1 MPEKTIAFTVDEELH
16 KEIKLRI
23 AESGQFLKGY
33 IISLIKDDLK
43 NAKEKVREKN
53 KEFTIEDAIQKE
65 EELRE
70 ILNQLYESKKK

>member
-33 IISLIKDDLK
+33 IINLIKEDLK
-43 NAKEKVREKN
+43 NAKKQKREEK
-53 KEFTIEDAIQKE
+53 KEFTIEDALEKE

-70 ILNQLYESKKK
+70 ILDQLCKSSKK

>member
-1 MPEKTIAFTVDEELH
+1 MPEKTIAFAVDEELH

-33 IISLIKDDLK
+33 IINLIRDDLK
-43 NAKEKVREKN
+43 NAKKKAREAN
-53 KEFTIEDAIQKE
+53 KEFTIEDAIEKE

-70 ILNQLYESKKK
+70 ILNQLYESNKK